1 MFAQLHIRVNPR
13 IHSHSEVFGN
23 YPQCSATP
31 AMFWSTQY
39 FTDVFLSLGTRSRG
53 TCSKIWQFNIEYS
66 SSSRNLARWVH
77 SDSCAATTLL
87 ESLSYSRN
95 VLFLLA
101 TKDTTCRIHI
111 HIQLL
116 SGVCRVSSNF
126 FFNATAGTWTLD
138 TVWLICV
145 STLILSPRSY
155 ERLLLD
161 KLASL

>member
-87 ESLSYSRN
+87 ESLRWAFPTHYRLRFCEDISIQERKKIPPYTVNSTQNCFAHAFFLKKKKNSNHQSRL
-95 VLFLLA
+95 V
-101 TKDTTCRIHI
+101 IH
-111 HIQLL
+111 
-116 SGVCRVSSNF
+116 GTF
-126 FFNATAGTWTLD
+126 FSF
-138 TVWLICV
+138 
-145 STLILSPRSY
+145 
-155 ERLLLD
+155 
-161 KLASL
+161 